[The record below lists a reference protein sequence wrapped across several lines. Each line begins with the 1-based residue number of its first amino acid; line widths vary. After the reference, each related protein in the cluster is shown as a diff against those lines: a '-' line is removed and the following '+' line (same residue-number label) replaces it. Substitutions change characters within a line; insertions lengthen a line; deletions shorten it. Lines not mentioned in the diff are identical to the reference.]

1 MNRIRLPITSI
12 KVIDRQRIDLGNIE
26 ELAES
31 LKRYGLIQPIILNQE
46 NRLIAG
52 KRRLTAA
59 QQLGWTEIDVAYRE
73 TLSEDELQEMEL
85 EEDVRRKDRS
95 WQERCIAIA
104 KIHFLKYKGAFLQGA
119 QWGQRET
126 GALLNMSL
134 GAVSQCLAVAS
145 ELRNDSKSPMWEA
158 DSLAAALLI
167 INNRNLALVE
177 AELARKQKALADQQ
191 AKDAAETQ
199 KLEAEVSAEPSALDE
214 QKQKYYANP
223 HNPPGSY
230 EAYLSEKVR
239 RLSEL
244 KSTIYLSSKFH
255 NVDCLTFMNETDQRF
270 AAVITDPPYAIDMD
284 MLKQDN
290 VGMVNI
296 DTVADEH
303 GVDDNV
309 ALLTKFF
316 PSAYRCLSD
325 PGFLVLCADQMLW
338 QFLYNEAVKA
348 GFAVQRWPL
357 TWVKTHVCMNN
368 AANYNY
374 TKSTEIAMVCRKG
387 NAQLAEK
394 SSVSHLVASHDEM
407 KDQMRHPFVK
417 PFKFWQFMIRHTS
430 RIGDLVLEPFAGHGS
445 GVISLLKMERNVI
458 GCESNTEHYNALLEN
473 LRQHYKSLN
482 PNSVF
487 K

>member
-1 MNRIRLPITSI
+1 MNRIRLPIASI
-12 KVIDRQRIDLGNIE
+12 KVIDRQRIDLGNID

-31 LKRYGLIQPIILNQE
+31 LQRYGLIQPIILNQE

-104 KIHFLKYKGAFLQGA
+104 KIHFLKYKGAFQQGA

-145 ELRNDSKSPMWEA
+145 ELRNDPKSPMWQA

-191 AKDAAETQ
+191 AKDAAEAR
-199 KLEAEVSAEPSALDE
+199 KLEVEVSAPVDE
-214 QKQKYYANP
+214 QRQKYYSNP

-230 EAYLSEKVR
+230 EAYLAEKVR
-239 RLSEL
+239 RLGEL
-244 KSTIYLSSKFH
+244 KSTVYLSSKFH
-255 NVDCLTFMNETDQRF
+255 NVNCITFMNETDQRF

-284 MLKQDN
+284 MLEQDN

-303 GVDDNV
+303 EVDDNV
-309 ALLTKFF
+309 DLLTKFF
-316 PSAYRCLSD
+316 PAAYRCLND

-338 QFLYNEAVKA
+338 QFLYNEATKA

-394 SSVSHLVASHDEM
+394 SSVSHLVAGHDEM
-407 KDQMRHPFVK
+407 KEQMRHPFVK

-430 RIGDLVLEPFAGHGS
+430 RINDLVLEPFAGHGS